1 MRLSRSGVP
10 GSRSLGSLACALV
23 LSALAVAC
31 GGESKREANS
41 APANSSGEEPRLQL
55 DAQKIAY
62 QMTGKEDG
70 YRRCFMRSIQSRG
83 AVSFHFLVDARGAV
97 ESADVVWST
106 IGNES
111 VPECLKE
118 RLLEQKFGERSQA
131 SEGSW
136 TFVFNLTE
144 PLSEKEREKLLRSA
158 DKQASGFQL
167 LPGSSGGMDEARFD
181 ERIQVNY
188 PLYAHCY
195 RDSIT
200 RAGESRGLLRLRLE
214 IDEEGQLKS
223 LEDAGSV
230 LPDPYAADCFAQ
242 AFYAINYP
250 KPEGGPVL
258 IRYGLDFE

>member
-1 MRLSRSGVP
+1 
-10 GSRSLGSLACALV
+10 
-23 LSALAVAC
+23 
-31 GGESKREANS
+31 
-41 APANSSGEEPRLQL
+41 
-55 DAQKIAY
+55 
-62 QMTGKEDG
+62 
-70 YRRCFMRSIQSRG
+70 MRSIRSRG
-83 AVSFHFLVDARGAV
+83 AVAFSFLADETGTV
-97 ESADVVWST
+97 ESAQVEWST
-106 IGNES
+106 LDNPS
-111 VPECLKE
+111 VADCLKE
-118 RLLEQKFGERSQA
+118 RLFEQKFGERSQP
-131 SEGSW
+131 SEGRW

-144 PLSEKEREKLLRSA
+144 PLSDKVRKRLLSAAEKEET
-158 DKQASGFQL
+158 GFKI
-167 LPGSSGGMDEARFD
+167 LPGSRGAIDEARFD

-214 IDEEGQLKS
+214 IDEEGQLTS

-250 KPEGGPVL
+250 RPEGGKVL